1 MDEEGFKELMEA
13 KLALMQLQINQLS
26 ERMDRVINNLK
37 WVLGLL
43 VPFLTVAL
51 QELRDALFG

>member
-43 VPFLTVAL
+43 VPFLTVTL